1 MAARSPLDFV
11 NPGEYVPGTCNIGPE
26 EIARRRLS
34 GHIGLVASVALF
46 AILVAVHAPA
56 ATRLLLFLTAGISA
70 TGYLQAAL
78 HFCAG
83 FGSRGVYNFGPVGSV
98 IDVASDEAHARDRRR
113 SIEIGL
119 ASALIGVVVA
129 VGAFVIPV

>member
-1 MAARSPLDFV
+1 MAARSPLNV
-11 NPGEYVPGTCNIGPE
+11 MNRGEYVPGTCNIGPE

-34 GHIGLVASVALF
+34 GHVALIASVALF
-46 AILVAVHAPA
+46 AVLVAVHAPA
-56 ATRLLLFLTAGISA
+56 WTRLFLFITAGGSA

-83 FGSRGVYNFGPVGSV
+83 FGSRGVYNFGPLGSE
-98 IDVASDEAHARDRRR
+98 IEVAGAEARARDRRR

-129 VGAFVIPV
+129 VGAFLLPV

>member
-1 MAARSPLDFV
+1 MAARSPLDIV
-11 NPGEYVPGTCNIGPE
+11 NRGGYVPGTCNIGPE

-34 GHIGLVASVALF
+34 GHLGLVGSVALF

-56 ATRLLLFLTAGISA
+56 ATRLLLFITAGISA

-83 FGSRGVYNFGPVGSV
+83 FGSSGITNFGPLGSAVAVVGEENR
-98 IDVASDEAHARDRRR
+98 AKDRRR
-113 SIEIGL
+113 SLEIGL
-119 ASALIGVVVA
+119 ASALIGIVVA
-129 VGAFVIPV
+129 IAAFLLPV